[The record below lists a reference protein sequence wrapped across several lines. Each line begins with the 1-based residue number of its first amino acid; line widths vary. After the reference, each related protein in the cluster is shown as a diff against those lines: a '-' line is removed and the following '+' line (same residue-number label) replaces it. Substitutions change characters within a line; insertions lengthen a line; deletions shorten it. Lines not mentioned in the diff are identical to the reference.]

1 MRIPDGVI
9 EEISRKADIVE
20 VVGNYVSLKK
30 RGGRYWGLSPFTQE
44 KTPSFSVS
52 PEKGLY
58 YCFSSNKGGSIF
70 NFIMEMERLT
80 FPEAVEFLGKR
91 YGVEVSTEGTP
102 EDEGTKSAR
111 EVLGGIARSFH
122 YFLTEKPQGSRAL
135 DYLKDRGLTDEAI
148 RRFQLG
154 YAPADPFWLR
164 RFLASK
170 GYGSDIL
177 AKSGLFTQANPQRAL
192 FADRLM
198 FPIRSNSGDVVAF
211 GGRRLKEDG
220 PKYLNSPESSLFKKR
235 SLLYGL
241 FEGNQV
247 LRKERRAF
255 LVEGY
260 TDVLAFHV
268 AGIENVVAPLGT
280 AFTEDQARVI
290 RRLCDDVIIVFD
302 ADEAGAKALARGAG
316 VAEAAGLTVRTVKL
330 APGQDPAD
338 ILHSGGVRELQNVL
352 SFDLDVFQTLLDTMI
367 DKVDAETPKGKE
379 FVLTE
384 LLPYIN
390 SINSAVRRESTLSAL
405 ADRLNV
411 QLSSIIRDIEVARAG
426 EKRSSA
432 PKSEKNME
440 EGGDRLPLDLRAM
453 VAAAAN
459 LEHFGFLR
467 QWISSEDLESPG
479 AREIYAVLEDA
490 YRRGTTRLEVVL
502 SRLDDED
509 LRTVVAARAS
519 GEEFTGDPERVIRDA
534 VYRLRSE
541 TLGRRRKRVESAV
554 RSGNFADDQKAL
566 DELLQEKMF
575 LDAELEKLR
584 VRVNDGTSE

>member
-1 MRIPDGVI
+1 LRIPDDVI
-9 EEISRKADIVE
+9 DEISRRADILE

-30 RGGRYWGLSPFTQE
+30 RGSRYWGLSPFTNE

-58 YCFSSNKGGSIF
+58 YCFSSTKGGSVF

-80 FPEAVEFLGKR
+80 FPEAVEFLAKR
-91 YGVEVSTEGTP
+91 YGVEIPSQGGQQ
-102 EDEGTKSAR
+102 DEGAKSAR
-111 EVLGGIARSFH
+111 EVLAGIARSFH
-122 YFLTEKPQGSRAL
+122 YFLTETPQGEAARR
-135 DYLKDRGLTDEAI
+135 YIEERGIAGEVVK
-148 RRFQLG
+148 RFQLG
-154 YAPADPFWLR
+154 YAPKDPYWLR
-164 RFLASK
+164 RFLGSK
-170 GYGSDIL
+170 GFSADIL
-177 AKSGLFTQANPQRAL
+177 DKTGLFTAANPNRAL
-192 FADRLM
+192 FADRLV

-211 GGRRLKEDG
+211 GGRRLAEEG

-241 FEGNQV
+241 FEGNEA

-260 TDVLAFHV
+260 TDVLALFQ
-268 AGIENVVAPLGT
+268 AGVENVVAPLGT

-290 RRLCDDVIIVFD
+290 KRLCDEIVMVFD

-316 VAEAAGLTVRTVKL
+316 VAEAAGLSVRTVKL

-338 ILHSGGVRELQNVL
+338 ILRSGGVRELQNVL
-352 SFDLDVFQTLLDTMI
+352 SFDLDVFDTLLDTVVAKT
-367 DKVDAETPKGKE
+367 DTTTPKGKE

-411 QLSSIIRDIEVARAG
+411 QLTSIIQDVELAQSRGRDVRTPESPG
-426 EKRSSA
+426 GQ
-432 PKSEKNME
+432 E
-440 EGGDRLPLDLRAM
+440 ELSLDLRAM

-459 LEHFGFLR
+459 LEHFGFFR
-467 QWISSEDLESPG
+467 QWVSPDDLETPA
-479 AREIYAVLEDA
+479 ARELYAVLEDA
-490 YRRGTTRLEVVL
+490 FRRDMTRLEVVL
-502 SRLDDED
+502 ARIDDEK
-509 LRTVVAARAS
+509 LRNVVAARAS
-519 GEEFTGDPERVIRDA
+519 SEEFTRDPEKVVRDA
-534 VYRLRSE
+534 VYRLRGR
-541 TLGRRRKRVESAV
+541 TLHRRRNKVEGALK
-554 RSGNFADDQKAL
+554 SGASADDQNTL
-566 DELLQEKMF
+566 DELLQEKMY

-584 VRVNDGTSE
+584 VRVDDGTTK

>member
-1 MRIPDGVI
+1 LRIPDGVI

-30 RGGRYWGLSPFTQE
+30 RGGRYWGLSPFTHE

-58 YCFSSNKGGSIF
+58 YCFSSNRGGSIF

-91 YGVEVSTEGTP
+91 YGVEVATETSR
-102 EDEGTKSAR
+102 EDEGTKSVR
-111 EVLGGIARSFH
+111 EILNGIARSFH
-122 YFLTEKPQGSRAL
+122 YFLTETPQGGNARG
-135 DYLKDRGLTDEAI
+135 YLEERGHTEAVI
-148 RRFQLG
+148 KRFQLG
-154 YAPADPFWLR
+154 YAPGDPFWLR
-164 RFLASK
+164 RFLSSK
-170 GYGSDIL
+170 GYDDETL
-177 AKSGLFTQANPQRAL
+177 DKAGLFTQANPRRAL
-192 FADRLM
+192 FADRLV

-211 GGRRLKEDG
+211 GGRRLKEEG

-241 FEGNQV
+241 FEGNAA

-260 TDVLAFHV
+260 TDVLAFHE

-290 RRLCDDVIIVFD
+290 RRLCDEVVIVFD
-302 ADEAGAKALARGAG
+302 ADEAGSKALARGAG
-316 VAEAAGLTVRTVKL
+316 VAEAAGLAVRTVKL

-338 ILHSGGVRELQNVL
+338 ILRSGGVRELQNAL

-367 DKVDAETPKGKE
+367 DKVDAETPQGKE

-411 QLSSIIRDIEVARAG
+411 QLSSIIRDIERAKSRERDIHTPEAKG
-426 EKRSSA
+426 ETD
-432 PKSEKNME
+432 E
-440 EGGDRLPLDLRAM
+440 LPLDLRAM

-459 LEHFGFLR
+459 PEQFGFFR
-467 QWISSEDLESPG
+467 QWVNSEDLESPE
-479 AREIYAVLEDA
+479 ARELYAVLEDGF
-490 YRRGTTRLEVVL
+490 RRGTTRLEVVL
-502 SRLDDED
+502 SRLDDEA

-519 GEEFTGDPERVIRDA
+519 GEEFTKDPEKVVRDA
-534 VYRLRSE
+534 VYRLRGQ
-541 TLGRRRKRVESAV
+541 TLNRRRKKVQSALK
-554 RSGNFADDQKAL
+554 SGGFADDQNTL

-584 VRVNDGTSE
+584 VRVNDGTTK

>member
-20 VVGNYVSLKK
+20 VVGNYVRLKK
-30 RGGRYWGLSPFTQE
+30 RGGRYWGLSPFTHE

-58 YCFSSNKGGSIF
+58 YCFSSNRGGSIF

-91 YGVEVSTEGTP
+91 YGVEVATESSR
-102 EDEGTKSAR
+102 EDEGTKSVR
-111 EVLGGIARSFH
+111 EVLNGIARSFH
-122 YFLTEKPQGSRAL
+122 YFLTETPQGGNARG
-135 DYLKDRGLTDEAI
+135 YLEERGHTEAVI
-148 RRFQLG
+148 KRFQLG
-154 YAPADPFWLR
+154 YAPGDPFWVH
-164 RFLASK
+164 RFLSSK
-170 GYGSDIL
+170 GYDNETL
-177 AKSGLFTQANPQRAL
+177 HKAGLFTQANPRRAL
-192 FADRLM
+192 FADRLV

-211 GGRRLKEDG
+211 GGRRLKEEG

-241 FEGNQV
+241 FEGNAA

-260 TDVLAFHV
+260 TDVLAFHE

-290 RRLCDDVIIVFD
+290 RRLCDEVVIVFD

-316 VAEAAGLTVRTVKL
+316 VAEASGLAVRTVKL

-338 ILHSGGVRELQNVL
+338 ILRSGGVRELQNAL

-367 DKVDAETPKGKE
+367 DKVDAETPQGKE

-384 LLPYIN
+384 FLPYIN

-405 ADRLNV
+405 AERLNV
-411 QLSSIIRDIEVARAG
+411 QLSSIIRDIELA
-426 EKRSSA
+426 
-432 PKSEKNME
+432 KSRERDIYTPEAKGQTNE
-440 EGGDRLPLDLRAM
+440 LPLDLRAM

-459 LEHFGFLR
+459 IEQFGFFR
-467 QWISSEDLESPG
+467 QWVSSEDLESPQ
-479 AREIYAVLEDA
+479 ARELYAVLEDGF
-490 YRRGTTRLEVVL
+490 RRGTTRLEVVL
-502 SRLDDED
+502 SRLDDEA

-519 GEEFTGDPERVIRDA
+519 GDEFTNDPQKVVRDA
-534 VYRLRSE
+534 VYRLRGQ
-541 TLGRRRKRVESAV
+541 TLNRRRKKVETALK
-554 RSGNFADDQKAL
+554 SGGFADDQNTL

-584 VRVNDGTSE
+584 VRVNDGTTK

>member
-9 EEISRKADIVE
+9 EEVSRKADIVE

-111 EVLGGIARSFH
+111 EVLSGIARSFH
-122 YFLTEKPQGSRAL
+122 YFLTEKPEGGRAL
-135 DYLKDRGLTDEAI
+135 GYLKDRGLTDEVVK
-148 RRFQLG
+148 RFQLG

-170 GYGSDIL
+170 GYTSDTL
-177 AKSGLFTQANPQRAL
+177 GKTGLFTQANPQRAL
-192 FADRLM
+192 FADRLI

-290 RRLCDDVIIVFD
+290 RRLCDEVVIVFD

-316 VAEAAGLTVRTVKL
+316 VAESAGLTVRTVKL

-405 ADRLNV
+405 AERLNV
-411 QLSSIIRDIEVARAG
+411 QLSSIIRDVEVAQARDKG
-426 EKRSSA
+426 RST
-432 PKSEKNME
+432 PKSE
-440 EGGDRLPLDLRAM
+440 EGNEQLPLDLRAM

-467 QWISSEDLESPG
+467 QWITSEDLESPE
-479 AREIYAVLEDA
+479 ARELYAVLEDG

-502 SRLDDED
+502 SRLDDES

-519 GEEFTGDPERVIRDA
+519 GDEFTGDPERVIRDA
-534 VYRLRSE
+534 VYRLRSQ

-554 RSGNFADDQKAL
+554 KSGSFADDQKAL

-584 VRVNDGTSE
+584 VRVNDGTTE

>member
-1 MRIPDGVI
+1 LRIPDGVI
-9 EEISRKADIVE
+9 EEVSRKADIVE

-30 RGGRYWGLSPFTQE
+30 RGGRYWGLSPFTHE

-91 YGVEVSTEGTP
+91 YGVEVATDSAR

-111 EVLGGIARSFH
+111 EVLNGIARSFH
-122 YFLTEKPQGSRAL
+122 YFLTETPQGRTAR
-135 DYLKDRGLTDEAI
+135 DYLAERGNTEAI
-148 RRFQLG
+148 IKKFQLG
-154 YAPADPFWLR
+154 YAPGDPFWLR
-164 RFLASK
+164 GFLASK
-170 GYGSDIL
+170 GYDNETL
-177 AKSGLFTQANPQRAL
+177 DKAGLFTQANPKRAL
-192 FADRLM
+192 FADRLV

-211 GGRRLKEDG
+211 GGRRLKEEG

-241 FEGNQV
+241 FEGNAM

-260 TDVLAFHV
+260 TDVLAFHE

-290 RRLCDDVIIVFD
+290 RRLCDEVVIVFD

-316 VAEAAGLTVRTVKL
+316 VAEAAGLAVRTVKL
-330 APGQDPAD
+330 APGKDPAD
-338 ILHSGGVRELQNVL
+338 ILRSGGVRELQNAL

-367 DKVDAETPKGKE
+367 DKVDAETPQGKE

-405 ADRLNV
+405 AERLNV
-411 QLSSIIRDIEVARAG
+411 QLSSIIRDIELAKGR
-426 EKRSSA
+426 EKDIYTPEA
-432 PKSEKNME
+432 K
-440 EGGDRLPLDLRAM
+440 GGKDELPLDLRAM

-459 LEHFGFLR
+459 LEQFGFFR
-467 QWISSEDLESPG
+467 QWVTSEDLESPE
-479 AREIYAVLEDA
+479 ARELYAVLEDGF
-490 YRRGTTRLEVVL
+490 RRGTTRLEVVL
-502 SRLDDED
+502 SRLDDEA

-519 GEEFTGDPERVIRDA
+519 GEEFTGDPEKVVRDA
-534 VYRLRSE
+534 VYRLRGQ
-541 TLGRRRKRVESAV
+541 TLNRRRKKVESALK
-554 RSGNFADDQKAL
+554 SGGFADDQNTL

-584 VRVNDGTSE
+584 VRVNDGTTK

>member
-30 RGGRYWGLSPFTQE
+30 RGGRYWGLSPFTHE
-44 KTPSFSVS
+44 KTPSFSVT

-58 YCFSSNKGGSIF
+58 YCFSSNKGGSVF

-80 FPEAVEFLGKR
+80 FPEAVEYLGKR
-91 YGVEVSTEGTP
+91 YGVEVATEGSP

-111 EVLGGIARSFH
+111 EVLNGIARSFH
-122 YFLTEKPQGSRAL
+122 YFLAETPQGQIAR
-135 DYLKDRGLTDEAI
+135 DYLARRGHTEAVI
-148 RRFQLG
+148 KRFQLG

-170 GYGSDIL
+170 GYEGETL
-177 AKSGLFTQANPQRAL
+177 NKAGLFTQANPNRAL
-192 FADRLM
+192 FADRLV

-211 GGRRLKEDG
+211 GGRRLKEEG
-220 PKYLNSPESSLFKKR
+220 PKYLNSAESSLFKKR

-241 FEGNQV
+241 FEGNEM

-260 TDVLAFHV
+260 TDVLAFHE
-268 AGIENVVAPLGT
+268 AGIDNVVAPLGT

-290 RRLCDDVIIVFD
+290 RRLCDEVVIVFD
-302 ADEAGAKALARGAG
+302 ADEAGAKALARGAA
-316 VAEAAGLTVRTVKL
+316 VAEAAGLTVRTVRL

-338 ILHSGGVRELQNVL
+338 ILLSGGVRQLQNVL

-367 DKVDAETPKGKE
+367 DKVDAETPTGKE

-411 QLSSIIRDIEVARAG
+411 QLSSIIRDIELAQARRKDTSTQ
-426 EKRSSA
+426 ESKEVSD
-432 PKSEKNME
+432 E
-440 EGGDRLPLDLRAM
+440 LPLDLRAM

-459 LEHFGFLR
+459 LEHFGFFR
-467 QWISSEDLESPG
+467 QWVTSEDLESPE
-479 AREIYAVLEDA
+479 ARELYAVLEDGF
-490 YRRGTTRLEVVL
+490 RRGTTRLEVVL
-502 SRLDDED
+502 SRLDDEA
-509 LRTVVAARAS
+509 LRSVVAARAA
-519 GEEFTGDPERVIRDA
+519 GEEFTKDPERVVRDA
-534 VYRLRSE
+534 VYRLRGQ
-541 TLGRRRKRVESAV
+541 TLARRRKRVEIALK
-554 RSGNFADDQKAL
+554 SGGFADDQNTL

-584 VRVNDGTSE
+584 VRVNDGTTK